1 MKQKM
6 FKYGLFVI
14 DAETCNV
21 KLLSMYDTAT
31 EARNNIPNDKQ
42 FYSVFAIFTSY
53 EREDFKLGKGAE
65 PVRCFK

>member
-14 DAETCNV
+14 HPETCNV
-21 KLLSMYDTAT
+21 MLLAMYDTAT
-31 EARNNIPNDKQ
+31 EARKNIPNDKQ
-42 FYSVFAIFTSY
+42 FYSVLAIFTSY

-65 PVRCFK
+65 PVRSFK

>member
-53 EREDFKLGKGAE
+53 EREDFELGKGAE